1 MGMAFDGV
9 RFRTVRRLR
18 LSLGRPHAPG
28 SSVTHR
34 GPDPVR
40 CPTVYDARVTE
51 PSALAAELVVE
62 DNPEESRYEA
72 WLGDRMVGIAE
83 YELADEAG
91 PIVFVHTEVLPGA
104 EGMGVGRG
112 LARGALDDVRR
123 RGLHLIAECEFIAGF
138 LKRHPEDRDLIAR

>member
-1 MGMAFDGV
+1 M
-9 RFRTVRRLR
+9 
-18 LSLGRPHAPG
+18 
-28 SSVTHR
+28 
-34 GPDPVR
+34 
-40 CPTVYDARVTE
+40 TE
-51 PSALAAELVVE
+51 PSASPAGPAPAASAPPPPEIAELVIE
-62 DNPEESRYEA
+62 DNADESRYEA

-123 RGLHLIAECEFIAGF
+123 RGLKLIAECDFIAGF
-138 LKRHPEDRDLIAR
+138 LKRHPEDRDLIADGGRSAG